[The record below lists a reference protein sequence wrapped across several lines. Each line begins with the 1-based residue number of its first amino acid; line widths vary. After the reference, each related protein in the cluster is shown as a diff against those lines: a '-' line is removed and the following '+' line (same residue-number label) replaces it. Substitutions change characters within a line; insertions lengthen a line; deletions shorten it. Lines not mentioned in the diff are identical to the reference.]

1 MKPNYIQKA
10 YIKGKY
16 PDAVAMFRVSPG
28 WYEVYGNDAT
38 KVATLPIVKSHP
50 DWCAIYANVVRI
62 KADKADDLLPSIVR
76 AGYRCAMIEDLN
88 LIPKSL
94 FGYLWRAIK
103 AFFRNK

>member
-16 PDAVAMFRVSPG
+16 PDAVAMFRVSPD

-38 KVATLPIVKSHP
+38 KVATMPKVMAS
-50 DWCAIYANVVRI
+50 DFVAIYDNVVRI
-62 KADKADDLLPSIVR
+62 KADKADNLLPSIVR

>member
-16 PDAVAMFRVSPG
+16 PDDVAMFRVSPDF
-28 WYEVYGNDAT
+28 YEVYGNDA
-38 KVATLPIVKSHP
+38 KRVATLPKVMAS
-50 DWCAIYANVVRI
+50 DFVVVADNVVRI

-76 AGYRCAMIEDLN
+76 AGYRCAMVEDLN

-94 FGYLWRAIK
+94 FGYLWRTIK
-103 AFFRNK
+103 AFFRN